1 MHLAGCQSLLDR
13 RLALLMFVALSR
25 SFRVSG
31 VHVDFSQQANE
42 EVSSLTEW
50 NASGFAV
57 FIPSFF
63 FQIQKNYLGLF
74 FLCCLPGHMSSCVPS
89 FYSCLFFVF
98 FWGT

>member
-13 RLALLMFVALSR
+13 RLALLMFVALSL

-63 FQIQKNYLGLF
+63 FKFRKII
-74 FLCCLPGHMSSCVPS
+74 LCY
-89 FYSCLFFVF
+89 FFFVAF
-98 FWGT
+98 QGT